1 VTDQPATEK
10 PEIND
15 SGSGSGS
22 PPPRRGVTG
31 FFVHHK
37 LAANL
42 VMLVMLLGGVLALTR
57 MNVQFF
63 PTFALDVVSVRV
75 VWSGASAEDI
85 EQGITNP
92 LEQRLRG
99 VQSLKKMTSTSAQGV
114 SSITLEFQESSDPI
128 QTLDDTRQ
136 RVDEFNNFPADAE
149 EPRVSRIERYEPV
162 ARLLLYGD
170 VDVDEL
176 RHLTYR
182 FEDELLQRGID
193 KVSIRGLP
201 AQQISIDVPVERL
214 KTLGLSL
221 EQIAER
227 VATVS
232 RDLPAGLLGQQDAT
246 RELRAVEQA
255 RSPQQFGDIPLLSGD
270 RIQLR
275 LGDIANIRQ
284 ESRDSPLTLTRDDF
298 PAVELQL
305 QRAEDGD
312 SLAAAKVLKD
322 WLADTR
328 ATLPPNLQLE
338 VYDETWQ
345 LLDDRISLLITN
357 GLGGLLLVVLLLCLF
372 LPGRVALWVAVGIP
386 TAFLAA
392 LAILWLVGGSINM
405 ISLFALIMALGVI
418 VDDAIVVGEDAD
430 ALARLGRPS
439 MAAAEGAAKRMVW
452 PVLASSLTTVAAFT
466 PLLIV
471 GGVIGNILGDIPLVM
486 ICVLIAS
493 LLECF
498 VVLPAHLRYAF
509 VPRKA
514 KVVSNSAG
522 ARLVRAPVAGVRRLR
537 SGFEQG
543 FDRFR
548 EGRFRR
554 FSRAS
559 LHQRGLT
566 LAVALGLAIMTV
578 GLLSGG
584 RIGFNFFPTPEP
596 SVLYANASFVAG
608 TDSRRVD
615 QFMATMAKN
624 LTANEEALGGNLLL
638 HAVTT
643 RGGTLGA
650 GGRSRNGVEL
660 GSMMIEM
667 VPSDERSVR
676 NAEFISALRAR
687 LPLPAGLESLSI
699 TEREAGPPGSD
710 INVRL
715 TGPDAISLKRA
726 AEQVV
731 QALAVLPGVL
741 DAEDDMPWG
750 REQLIYQVSPRGEA
764 MGLTTT
770 DLGRQLRAAFD
781 GRVAQIYQDGRDE
794 MEVRVQLPRH
804 QRERLATLS
813 QITIRVPDG
822 RFVPLTQVVM
832 LDHRQG
838 FQALRHADSVLAV
851 DVSASLNT
859 DISTSS
865 DVIASLE
872 AEALPAI
879 VSRYNVRYSF
889 EGRSAD
895 QRETID
901 DMKTGLIIGLALMY
915 VVLAWVFASWSLPL
929 IVMAIIPFALV
940 GAILGHWLM
949 GMQLTVL
956 SLFGLFGLSGIV
968 VNNAIILVSFYNQQR
983 EAGLGIDAALN
994 EAAVQRVR
1002 AVLLTSLTTIG
1013 GLLPL
1018 LFETS
1023 LQAQFL
1029 IPMATS
1035 IAFGLGLSTLLVL
1048 LVIPVLLSYLE
1059 QLRAWWAKEPA

>member
-1 VTDQPATEK
+1 MSERPATEQ
-10 PEIND
+10 PENN
-15 SGSGSGS
+15 GSGTT
-22 PPPRRGVTG
+22 PPRRGVTG
-31 FFVHHK
+31 FFVHHR

-42 VMLVMLLGGVLALTR
+42 VMLVMLLGGALALTR

-63 PTFALDVVSVRV
+63 PSFALDVVSVRV

-92 LEQRLRG
+92 LEQRLRS
-99 VQSLKKMTSTSAQGV
+99 VQGLKKMTSTSAQSV
-114 SSITLEFQESSDPI
+114 SSITLEFQEGTDPI
-128 QTLDDTRQ
+128 QALDDTRQ
-136 RVDEFNNFPADAE
+136 RVDEFNNLPAEAE

-170 VDVDEL
+170 VDADEL
-176 RHLTYR
+176 RYMTYR

-201 AQQISIDVPVERL
+201 EQQISIDVPVERL
-214 KTLGLSL
+214 ETLGLSL

-227 VATVS
+227 VAAVS

-255 RSPQQFGDIPLLSGD
+255 RSPEEFGQIPLLSGD

-275 LGDIANIRQ
+275 LGDIATIRQ
-284 ESRDSPLTLTRDDF
+284 ESRDSPLTLTRNDF

-305 QRAEDGD
+305 QRSENGD
-312 SLAAAKVLKD
+312 SLEAADALQQ

-345 LLDDRISLLITN
+345 LLDDRISLLTSN
-357 GLGGLLLVVLLLCLF
+357 GLTGLVLVVLLLYLF

-430 ALARLGRPS
+430 AHARMGQPS

-452 PVLASSLTTVAAFT
+452 PVLASSLTTVAAFM

-498 VVLPAHLRYAF
+498 VVLPAHLRHAF
-509 VPRKA
+509 VIP
-514 KVVSNSAG
+514 KVKPVSRNA
-522 ARLVRAPVAGVRRLR
+522 AVKWLRASGAGVGRFRA
-537 SGFEQG
+537 GFERRFEQ
-543 FDRFR
+543 FR

-554 FSRAS
+554 FSRFS
-559 LHQRGLT
+559 LHHRGLT
-566 LAVALGLAIMTV
+566 LAVAMSVAIMTV

-615 QFMATMAKN
+615 QFMVDMAQSINAT
-624 LTANEEALGGNLLL
+624 EQALGGNLIL
-638 HAVTT
+638 HSVVT

-650 GGRSRNGVEL
+650 GGSSRSGEEL
-660 GSMMIEM
+660 GSMMIEL
-667 VPSDERSVR
+667 VPSDQRSVR
-676 NAEFISALRAR
+676 NPEFISELRAS
-687 LPLPAGLESLSI
+687 LSLPAGLENLSI
-699 TEREAGPPGSD
+699 TEREAGPPGRD

-715 TGPDAISLKRA
+715 TGPDATRLKRA
-726 AEQVV
+726 AEELA
-731 QALAVLPGVL
+731 QAVAVLPGVL
-741 DAEDDMPWG
+741 DVEDDMPWG
-750 REQLIYQVSPRGEA
+750 REQLIYQVSPWGEA
-764 MGLTTT
+764 LGLTTT

-813 QITIRVPDG
+813 QVTIRVPDG
-822 RFVPLTQVVM
+822 RFVPLSQVVL

-838 FQALRHADSVLAV
+838 FEALRHADGQLAV
-851 DVSASLNT
+851 EVSASLNT
-859 DISTSS
+859 EVSTTSDI
-865 DVIASLE
+865 IESLE

-879 VSRYNVRYSF
+879 SSRFNVRYSF

-901 DMKTGLIIGLALMY
+901 DMKTGLIIGVALMY
-915 VVLAWVFASWSLPL
+915 VILAWVFASWTMPL

-949 GMQLTVL
+949 GMQLTIL

-983 EAGLGIDAALN
+983 EAGLSVDAALN
-994 EAAVQRVR
+994 EAAVQRIR

-1048 LVIPVLLSYLE
+1048 LVIPALLSYLE
-1059 QLRAWWAKEPA
+1059 QLRAWWAREPA

>member
-10 PEIND
+10 PGIN
-15 SGSGSGS
+15 GSGT
-22 PPPRRGVTG
+22 PPPRRGVIG

-75 VWSGASAEDI
+75 VWSSASAEDI

-92 LEQRLRG
+92 LEQRLRS

-114 SSITLEFQESSDPI
+114 SSITLEFQEGSDPI

-170 VDVDEL
+170 VDADEL

-193 KVSIRGLP
+193 RVSIRGLP
-201 AQQISIDVPVERL
+201 KQQISIDVPVERL
-214 KTLGLSL
+214 ETLGLSL
-221 EQIAER
+221 GQIAER
-227 VATVS
+227 VAAVS

-246 RELRAVEQA
+246 RELRSVEQA
-255 RSPQQFGDIPLLSGD
+255 RSPQQFGEIPLLSGD

-284 ESRDSPLTLTRDDF
+284 ESRDSPLTLTRDNF

-430 ALARLGRPS
+430 AHARLGQPS

-498 VVLPAHLRYAF
+498 VVLPAHLRHAF

-514 KVVSNSAG
+514 KVVSNSVG
-522 ARLVRAPVAGVRRLR
+522 ARLIRVPAAGVKRLR
-537 SGFEQG
+537 SGFEKG
-543 FDRFR
+543 FGRFR

-554 FSRAS
+554 FSRNS
-559 LHQRGLT
+559 LHHRGFT

-615 QFMATMAKN
+615 QFMATMAKSLN
-624 LTANEEALGGNLLL
+624 ANEEALGGNLLL

-650 GGRSRNGVEL
+650 GGRSRNGEEL
-660 GSMMIEM
+660 GSMTIEM
-667 VPSDERSVR
+667 VPSDERNVR
-676 NAEFISALRAR
+676 NAEFISELRAR

-715 TGPDAISLKRA
+715 TGPDATSLKRA
-726 AEQVV
+726 AEEVV

-750 REQLIYQVSPRGEA
+750 REQLIYQVSPWGEA

-794 MEVRVQLPRH
+794 MEVRVQLPRY

-822 RFVPLTQVVM
+822 RFVPLTQVVI
-832 LDHRQG
+832 LDHQQG
-838 FQALRHADSVLAV
+838 FQALRHADGVLAV
-851 DVSASLNT
+851 EVSASLNT
-859 DISTSS
+859 DVSTTS
-865 DVIASLE
+865 DIIASLE

-879 VSRYNVRYSF
+879 VSRHNVRYSF

-901 DMKTGLIIGLALMY
+901 DMKTGLVIGLALMY

-949 GMQLTVL
+949 GLQLTVL

-983 EAGLGIDAALN
+983 DAGLSVDAALN
-994 EAAVQRVR
+994 EAVVQRMR

-1048 LVIPVLLSYLE
+1048 LVIPALLSYLE